1 MAGSINEFKSS
12 FKNDLARPNRFDV
25 DIPIPLTLIPYL
37 KTSNNLRYRCEN
49 ANLPG
54 RTLAT
59 LEQKTYG
66 PVEKFPYMTTYND
79 LDLTFI
85 VDGDMSQKV
94 FFDAWLN
101 YVNPLYNNNF
111 RYKSDYA
118 TDLRITQYDVTNQAT
133 YSVDLYEAYPISI
146 NQLDLDWSNDSY
158 HKLTVTFAYTKWK
171 NNSLEAL
178 AMEFLDSVIGG
189 VADKF
194 GGLGGTAGGA
204 LSGGLNGVLSGGL
217 TSITGGATSSGGSGI
232 GSSSATPS
240 GFKF

>member
-1 MAGSINEFKSS
+1 MAGSINDFKST

-25 DIPIPLTLIPYL
+25 DIPIPLTLLPYL
-37 KTSNNLRYRCEN
+37 KTSNNLKYRCEN

-133 YSVDLYEAYPISI
+133 YSVDLYEAYPISV
-146 NQLDLDWSNDSY
+146 NQLDLDWSIDSY

-178 AMEFLDSVIGG
+178 AMEFVDSVIGN
-189 VADKF
+189 VADRF

-204 LSGGLNGVLSGGL
+204 LG
-217 TSITGGATSSGGSGI
+217 SITGGAINNSGI
-232 GSSSATPS
+232 GLGTPTPPINNNQ
-240 GFKF
+240 

>member
-1 MAGSINEFKSS
+1 MAGSINDFKSS
-12 FKNDLARPNRFDV
+12 FKGDLARPNRFDV
-25 DIPIPLTLIPYL
+25 DIPIPLTLLPYI

-85 VDGDMSQKV
+85 VDSDMSQKV

-111 RYKSDYA
+111 RYKSDYS
-118 TDLRITQYDVTNQAT
+118 TDLRITQYDMANEPT
-133 YSVDLYEAYPISI
+133 YSVDLYEAYPISV

-178 AMEFLDSVIGG
+178 AMEFADSVIGN
-189 VADKF
+189 VADQF
-194 GGLGGTAGGA
+194 GGLGGTSGTA
-204 LSGGLNGVLSGGL
+204 LNSV
-217 TSITGGATSSGGSGI
+217 TGGAINNSGI
-232 GSSSATPS
+232 GIGQPPNTVNNPI
-240 GFKF
+240 G

>member
-1 MAGSINEFKSS
+1 
-12 FKNDLARPNRFDV
+12 
-25 DIPIPLTLIPYL
+25 
-37 KTSNNLRYRCEN
+37 
-49 ANLPG
+49 
-54 RTLAT
+54 
-59 LEQKTYG
+59 
-66 PVEKFPYMTTYND
+66 
-79 LDLTFI
+79 
-85 VDGDMSQKV
+85 MSQKV

-133 YSVDLYEAYPISI
+133 YSVDLYEAYPISV
-146 NQLDLDWSNDSY
+146 NQMDLDWSNDSY

-178 AMEFLDSVIGG
+178 AMEFLDSVIGN

-204 LSGGLNGVLSGGL
+204 FNGGLNGVLSGGL
-217 TSITGGATSSGGSGI
+217 TSITGGATSSGSTGLSP
-232 GSSSATPS
+232 TPS